1 MNCCSQDNTVNS
13 RSDCALTKFANN
25 ENNNPPIKMIKIDED
40 IKLENNDEEEK
51 GGSCR
56 LPKVSKKDDKVGVSG
71 FRRTKTKKIK

>member
-1 MNCCSQDNTVNS
+1 
-13 RSDCALTKFANN
+13 
-25 ENNNPPIKMIKIDED
+25 MIKIDED
-40 IKLENNDEEEK
+40 IKLGNNDEEEK